1 MEKHQL
7 ERPRMLED
15 QHRDTANVHGSPQ
28 TTASELNGAGA
39 KRVRTTAE
47 KSSSGDAV
55 GAEVQ
60 K

>member
-1 MEKHQL
+1 
-7 ERPRMLED
+7 MLED

-39 KRVRTTAE
+39 KGVRTTAE